1 MKWSNLSRR
10 LIVSTVLG
18 LVFAVGWTTKDARAA
33 SNTSAGQSSQGGS
46 EESVRNFDDQKVGA
60 IPSGWKVAETG
71 AKAKSAKWEVVAD
84 KTAPSVPN
92 VLALI
97 KTENTGDTFNLL
109 VAEGIKLQDLNVE
122 AKVKVISGKNNQGSG
137 VFWRATDPNN
147 YYLARWTPLSNNF
160 RVYCIKDGK
169 ARRLA
174 NANVKVDRK
183 AWHTIQV
190 NQQGDRIV
198 ASLDGKK
205 LIDIKDT
212 TLTKAGMIGLLT
224 KADAAAEFDN
234 VRIQEIR
241 SGNPQQ

>member
-1 MKWSNLSRR
+1 MKWSNLSKC
-10 LIVSTVLG
+10 LIVSTVPG
-18 LVFAVGWTTKDARAA
+18 LVFAVGWTTKNAGAA
-33 SNTSAGQSSQGGS
+33 SNASGGQSSQGAS
-46 EESVRNFDDQKVGA
+46 AESVRNFDDQKVGA
-60 IPSGWKVAETG
+60 IPAGWKVAKTG
-71 AKAKSAKWEVVAD
+71 AKAKPAKWEVIAD
-84 KTAPSVPN
+84 KTAPSAPN
-92 VLALI
+92 VLALT

-109 VAEGIKLQDLNVE
+109 AAEGIRLQDLNVQ

-137 VFWRATDPNN
+137 IFWRAADPNN

-169 ARRLA
+169 PRRLA

-205 LIDIKDT
+205 LIDVKDA
-212 TLTKAGMIGLLT
+212 TLTKAGMVGLVT
-224 KADAAAEFDN
+224 KADAAAEFDD

-241 SGNPQQ
+241 SGNPQP